1 MTQQKTILALC
12 ERILSATDNIVSVG
26 ASATMANAPQLMGIR
41 QAVQQI
47 AVEIQKEE
55 EVKSDG

>member
-1 MTQQKTILALC
+1 MDKKKIIALC
-12 ERILSATDNIVSVG
+12 EQIRYATDNIVSVG

-47 AVEIQKEE
+47 AVEIQTEE

>member
-26 ASATMANAPQLMGIR
+26 VSATMANAPQLMGIR